1 MLYEQYMAK
10 KELLD
15 KQNPP
20 GTKNEREL
28 WHETKPN
35 EVNGINSFGFNRSN
49 CGSNRKNH
57 SNESNI
63 VYLYIL
69 LSFIFFISIPFFT
82 YPIPEMDKKNNS
94 PIYVLIYLSLY
105 LLSFNLSFFL

>member
-28 WHETKPN
+28 WHDTKPN
-35 EVNGINSFGFNRSN
+35 EINGINSFGFNRSN

-57 SNESNI
+57 TNESNI
-63 VYLYIL
+63 DLPLHLTKHYHFPY
-69 LSFIFFISIPFFT
+69 
-82 YPIPEMDKKNNS
+82 
-94 PIYVLIYLSLY
+94 SLR
-105 LLSFNLSFFL
+105 FLPTLFLKWIK